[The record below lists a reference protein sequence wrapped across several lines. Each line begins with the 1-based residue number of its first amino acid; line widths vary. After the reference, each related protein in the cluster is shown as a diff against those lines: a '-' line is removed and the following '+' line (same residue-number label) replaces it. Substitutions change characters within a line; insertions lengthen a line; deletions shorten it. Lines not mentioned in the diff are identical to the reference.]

1 MYFKPVNSSAA
12 SSFLSSSAA
21 RTVKAAARFGCWDC
35 RLSGVVVLNRAWFMW
50 FHREEEEEERPV
62 STRAYREE
70 PKTDFFFVERE
81 RERRHGVFRKKTRI
95 KFSRHRSQKLRSS
108 SANLAVCWTAN
119 ETKPLKFARKK
130 IFCRRFTR
138 LTRERPIAS
147 CVNSPLS
154 RVKIFPFSPQPLF
167 RFSPT
172 FSSPSSFI
180 QQGRENLEK
189 KKKNPRPGNRARDK
203 RRERDL
209 PMKPSRKWIK

>member
-1 MYFKPVNSSAA
+1 M
-12 SSFLSSSAA
+12 
-21 RTVKAAARFGCWDC
+21 
-35 RLSGVVVLNRAWFMW
+35 
-50 FHREEEEEERPV
+50 

-70 PKTDFFFVERE
+70 PKTDFFFVQ

-119 ETKPLKFARKK
+119 ETKALKFARKK

-138 LTRERPIAS
+138 LTRDRPIAS

-154 RVKIFPFSPQPLF
+154 RVKIFPFSPHPLF

-172 FSSPSSFI
+172 FYSPSFLYTE
-180 QQGRENLEK
+180 GEK
-189 KKKNPRPGNRARDK
+189 I
-203 RRERDL
+203 
-209 PMKPSRKWIK
+209 SRKKRKIQDPETERATKDAKETYR